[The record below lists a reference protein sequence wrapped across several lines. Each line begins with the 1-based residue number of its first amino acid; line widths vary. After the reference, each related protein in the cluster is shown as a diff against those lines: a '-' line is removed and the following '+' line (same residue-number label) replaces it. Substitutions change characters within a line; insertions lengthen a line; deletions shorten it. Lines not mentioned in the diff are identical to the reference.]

1 MWGHFSVAYLTYY
14 VVYSVA
20 YLTYL
25 TAVDMGG
32 GEDTLF
38 HTDNVKLRQ
47 LLQIYELLICM

>member
-25 TAVDMGG
+25 TAVVMGG

-38 HTDNVKLRQ
+38 TLTMFSYDNFCKFTN
-47 LLQIYELLICM
+47 C